1 MLLAVCLVFLVLAM
15 LMGFFF
21 GLGMLIF
28 KLLYTLCIGLPIAIC
43 LVVLGMVFC
52 ITVIGIPIGSVL
64 FRVAGFVLV
73 PYR

>member
-43 LVVLGMVFC
+43 LVVLDPL
-52 ITVIGIPIGSVL
+52 TVIGIPIGSML